1 MTNFPL
7 NRRNAL
13 QGLLAISAAG
23 ALAAC
28 GSKNSDAE
36 TEAVL
41 DDAEFASIK
50 GFFSVEEMVLVSA
63 IADTIIP
70 TTDTPGAVAA
80 EVPEKIQS
88 LATLWGDDNHRRYW
102 RGGLRSLSENL
113 AGFVEKIPQEREVQ
127 LGAYDAKVFG
137 GQAKDGFYRDMKSTI
152 ATAYYMSEIGATQ
165 ELAYE
170 PVPGEFK
177 GCVPLADYPKTW
189 AT

>member
-1 MTNFPL
+1 MTSLPL

-13 QGLLAISAAG
+13 QGLLAISTAG

-28 GSKNSDAE
+28 GSKDAGA
-36 TEAVL
+36 AVDAPL
-41 DDAEFASIK
+41 GDAEFASIR
-50 GFFSVEEMVLVSA
+50 GFFSIEEMALVTA

-80 EVPEKIQS
+80 GVPEQIQS
-88 LATLWGDDNHRRYW
+88 LATLWGDDNYRRYW
-102 RGGLRSLSENL
+102 RGGMRALELKLS
-113 AGFVEKIPQEREVQ
+113 GFVSQSPEDREAT
-127 LGAYDAKVFG
+127 LGAYDSQVFG
-137 GQAKDGFYRDMKSTI
+137 NKINDGFYRDMKSTI
-152 ATAYYMSEIGATQ
+152 ATAYYMSEIGATE

-170 PVPGEFK
+170 PVPGEWK

>member
-1 MTNFPL
+1 MTNLPL

-13 QGLLAISAAG
+13 QGLLAISAVG

-28 GSKNSDAE
+28 GSKNADDV
-36 TEAVL
+36 TEAVI

-50 GFFSVEEMVLVSA
+50 GFFSVEEMALVSA
-63 IADTIIP
+63 LADTIIP

-88 LATLWGDDNHRRYW
+88 LATLWGDDNYRRYW
-102 RGGLRSLSENL
+102 RGGLRTISSKL
-113 AGFVEKIPQEREVQ
+113 AGFAEKTPQEREAA
-127 LGAYDAKVFG
+127 LGDYDANVFSG
-137 GQAKDGFYRDMKSTI
+137 KIEDGFYRDMKSTV
-152 ATAYYMSEIGATQ
+152 ATAYYMSEIGATE

>member
-1 MTNFPL
+1 MTDITL

-28 GSKNSDAE
+28 GNKDVQTADVKPPE
-36 TEAVL
+36 QT
-41 DDAEFASIK
+41 
-50 GFFSVEEMVLVSA
+50 GFFSIDEMAMLVA

-80 EVPEKIQS
+80 GVPETLQE
-88 LATLWGDDNHRRYW
+88 LATEWADDNHRTYW
-102 RGGLRSLSENL
+102 REGLRAFDEVLPGFTTMAPEN
-113 AGFVEKIPQEREVQ
+113 RETV
-127 LGAYDAKVFG
+127 LGDFDSQVFG
-137 GQAKDGFYRDMKSTI
+137 GEVENQFYRDMKSTI
-152 ATAYYMSEIGATQ
+152 ARAYYMSELGASE

-170 PVPGEFK
+170 AVPGEWK
-177 GCVPLADYPKTW
+177 GCVPLADYPKAW

>member
-1 MTNFPL
+1 MTNLPL

-28 GSKNSDAE
+28 GTKEAE
-36 TEAVL
+36 GVTEAVL
-41 DDAEFASIK
+41 GDAEFAFIK
-50 GFFSVEEMVLVSA
+50 GFFSVKEMALITA
-63 IADTIIP
+63 IADSIIP

-80 EVPEKIQS
+80 AVPEKIQS
-88 LATLWGDDNHRRYW
+88 LATLWGDDNYRRYW
-102 RGGLRSLSENL
+102 RGGLRNLDSKLSDFADKTPE
-113 AGFVEKIPQEREVQ
+113 EREQ
-127 LGAYDAKVFG
+127 ALGGYDAKVFG
-137 GQAKDGFYRDMKSTI
+137 GKIEDGFYRDMKSTI
-152 ATAYYMSEIGATQ
+152 ATAYYMSEIGATE

-177 GCVPLADYPKTW
+177 GCVPLSDYPKTW

>member
-1 MTNFPL
+1 MTNLPL
-7 NRRNAL
+7 NRRSAL

-28 GSKNSDAE
+28 GSNSAEPE
-36 TEAVL
+36 TEAALGDV
-41 DDAEFASIK
+41 EFASIK
-50 GFFSVEEMVLVSA
+50 GFFSVDEMALLTA
-63 IADTIIP
+63 LADTIIP

-80 EVPEKIQS
+80 EVPAQLQS
-88 LATLWGDDNHRRYW
+88 LATLWGDDNYRRYW
-102 RGGLRSLSENL
+102 RVGLRNLSAKL
-113 AGFVEKIPQEREVQ
+113 PDFLSKDAAVQ
-127 LGAYDAKVFG
+127 ASDLSAYDASVFG
-137 GQAKDGFYRDMKSTI
+137 GTVNDGFYRDMKSTI

>member
-1 MTNFPL
+1 MTNLNL

-28 GSKNSDAE
+28 GNKNSE
-36 TEAVL
+36 SQGGVEL
-41 DDAEFASIK
+41 DDAEFASFK
-50 GFFSVEEMVLVSA
+50 GFFSFEEMALLTA
-63 IADTIIP
+63 LADSIIP

-80 EVPEKIQS
+80 GVPEQLQS
-88 LATLWGDDNHRRYW
+88 LATLWGDDNYRRYW
-102 RGGLRSLSENL
+102 RAGVRNL
-113 AGFVEKIPQEREVQ
+113 NAKLPDFASKSPEEREAS
-127 LGAYDAKVFG
+127 LGDYDSSVFNGKVN
-137 GQAKDGFYRDMKSTI
+137 DGFYRDMKTTI
-152 ATAYYMSEIGATQ
+152 ATAYYMSEVGATK

-177 GCVPLADYPKTW
+177 GCVPLSDYPKTW